1 MIRILTAGAILA
13 AILLSP
19 LAQAQDN
26 PALTADSRAAT
37 VNDAAR
43 LIEENFYDTNRGAE
57 IAAGLRSALAA
68 GEFDGADDAASL
80 ADALTGHLRP
90 QDNHFAVRYVGPRPE
105 NSGRRERGGE
115 GRDGVD
121 IGALARVNFGF
132 QDVAILPGNV
142 GYIDLHQFAPVQ
154 VAGDTALAAL
164 NFVENTDAVIF
175 DMRSNSGGAP
185 SMVQFLISHFLD
197 PIDQRPINT
206 FVSSARDYPSE
217 LMSLAWLPGE
227 ARPDVPLY
235 VLTSGNTGSAG
246 EAFPYHLQA
255 MERATIVGETTY
267 GAGNPGG
274 FFPAGDGFAVFIS
287 TGSARNPITGTNWEG
302 TGVIPDVDVPAA
314 DALDA
319 ALILAYEAILET
331 ADNADQRRGVEWA
344 LEEVRAKAEPLPLL
358 PEGADDLTG
367 TYGPRR
373 IYIDAGALF
382 YQRGEGTARR
392 LTPIGD
398 DRFLM
403 DGLDNARLTF
413 QRDGSGEVVSL
424 TLEQLGSPPSL
435 SRRD

>member
-1 MIRILTAGAILA
+1 MIRLFHAVA
-13 AILLSP
+13 ACAALFVSP
-19 LAQAQDN
+19 LALAQDN
-26 PALTADSRAAT
+26 PALSAESRTRT

-43 LIEENFYDTNRGAE
+43 LIEENFYDRDRGAE
-57 IAAGLRSALAA
+57 IAGGLRAALAA
-68 GEFDGADDAASL
+68 GDFDGAGDAASL
-80 ADALTGHLRP
+80 ADALTAHLRP
-90 QDNHFAVRYVGPRPE
+90 QDSHFSVRYVGPPPE
-105 NSGRRERGGE
+105 GAGDGDGG
-115 GRDGVD
+115 DGDGID
-121 IGALARVNFGF
+121 IAALARVNFGF

-142 GYIDLHQFAPVQ
+142 GYIDLHQFAPAQ
-154 VAGDTALAAL
+154 IAGDTALAAL

-197 PIDQRPINT
+197 PRDQRPINT
-206 FVSSARDYPSE
+206 FVSSAQDYPSE

-235 VLTSGNTGSAG
+235 VLTSSRTGSAG

-314 DALDA
+314 EALDA
-319 ALILAYEAILET
+319 ALALAYEAILET
-331 ADNADQRRGVEWA
+331 AEDASQRRSVEWA
-344 LEEVRAKAEPLPLL
+344 LEAARARANPLPPL
-358 PEGADDLTG
+358 PENADTLTG
-367 TYGPRR
+367 TYGPRE
-373 IYIDAGALF
+373 IFIEDGALT
-382 YQRGEGTARR
+382 YRRGEQGGRR
-392 LTPIGD
+392 LTPLGP
-398 DRFLM
+398 DRFTLE
-403 DGLDNARLTF
+403 GLDDARLTF
-413 QRDGSGEVVSL
+413 QRDASGEVVSL
-424 TLEQLGSPPSL
+424 TLEQLGGPPSL